1 MTPIEQLQCDVAM
14 SDETDVLLVREAL
27 REKLRHLMELG
38 ARLTQ
43 LEKKVAEKETEL
55 AGEMARRI
63 RLEET
68 VGALREVRGV
78 GGNEL

>member
-1 MTPIEQLQCDVAM
+1 M

-43 LEKKVAEKETEL
+43 LEKKVAEKENEL

-63 RLEET
+63 QLDET
-68 VGALREVRGV
+68 VAALREVREV
-78 GGNEL
+78 GGNES